1 MRAGHVLR
9 FLKNEYICVACVTT
23 LQIIR
28 HLAAL
33 CRKKNW
39 FGGLD
44 VRTGPVREYLWG
56 NLIFC
61 QTFS

>member
-1 MRAGHVLR
+1 MAGGHVLR
-9 FLKNEYICVACVTT
+9 FLKNEYTCVSCVTT

-33 CRKKNW
+33 CRKKNR
-39 FGGLD
+39 FGVLNDRGE
-44 VRTGPVREYLWG
+44 PVREYLWG